1 MAPIRRR
8 PIAATAAALAVAGLL
23 ATGPA
28 RAQTLSPEM
37 QRQIRAVGAACRT
50 DIRKYCE
57 GVQPGGGRI
66 AACLD
71 TRRDALSTDCR
82 AAFDAIRRQ

>member
-1 MAPIRRR
+1 
-8 PIAATAAALAVAGLL
+8 
-23 ATGPA
+23 
-28 RAQTLSPEM
+28 M

>member
-1 MAPIRRR
+1 MAPIRRH
-8 PIAATAAALAVAGLL
+8 IAATTTALAVAGLL
-23 ATGPA
+23 ATSPA
-28 RAQTLSPEM
+28 RAQTISPEM
-37 QRQIRAVGAACRT
+37 QRQIRAVGAACRA

-71 TRRDALSTDCR
+71 TRRDALSADCR